1 MRVRDAVLTISVFLA
16 GFTVGFIMDH
26 FTIWVG
32 PKPWPFG

>member
-26 FTIWVG
+26 FTIRVG
-32 PKPWPFG
+32 PKPRPFG